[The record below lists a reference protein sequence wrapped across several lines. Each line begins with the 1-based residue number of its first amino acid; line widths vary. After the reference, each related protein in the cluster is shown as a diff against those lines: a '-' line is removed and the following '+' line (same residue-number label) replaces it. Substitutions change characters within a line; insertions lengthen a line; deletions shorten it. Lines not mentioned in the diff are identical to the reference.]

1 MGLLFLVIKCNN
13 VFFFLQLSQTGPEN
27 ATENERGV
35 NYRALNDLFHI
46 SHNRGD
52 TIMYEINVQMIEIYN
67 EQIRDLLG
75 SNGSE
80 KKYPFSPSFI
90 FLNLHVNTFCK
101 WLMIN
106 LINLVYYMYYF
117 LF

>member
-1 MGLLFLVIKCNN
+1 MMHWTPLYKYLHLIFFRESWSFIFSYN
-13 VFFFLQLSQTGPEN
+13 VFSIPQLSQTGPQN

-46 SHNRGD
+46 SHNRRD

-90 FLNLHVNTFCK
+90 
-101 WLMIN
+101 
-106 LINLVYYMYYF
+106 Y
-117 LF
+117 

>member
-1 MGLLFLVIKCNN
+1 MMHWIQISSSEYTFFLNGSFLFSYN
-13 VFFFLQLSQTGPEN
+13 VFFLLQLSQTGPEN
-27 ATENERGV
+27 ATENEWGV

-67 EQIRDLLG
+67 EQIRDLLC

-80 KKYPFSPSFI
+80 KKYPFPLHL
-90 FLNLHVNTFCK
+90 LNSQTMSTLSTSG
-101 WLMIN
+101 L
-106 LINLVYYMYYF
+106 
-117 LF
+117 